1 MTWACVHLKTK
12 QQQQKTLCKKASE
25 RESLLRAREELHFN
39 KEIDFTL
46 STQEITLQ
54 GIIIITF

>member
-12 QQQQKTLCKKASE
+12 QNKALCKKAIE
-25 RESLLRAREELHFN
+25 KGSLLRAREELHFN

-46 STQEITLQ
+46 STQGITLH